1 MLLAAL
7 GRPTGTPSAALLPLS
22 EPLSER
28 EIEVLRLLSAGLS
41 NQEIANQLVV
51 AISTVKWHIYHIF
64 NKLDVR
70 SRTQAAIRAAE
81 LNLLN

>member
-1 MLLAAL
+1 VLLAAL
-7 GRPTGTPSAALLPLS
+7 GRPIAAPSAAILPLN
-22 EPLSER
+22 EALSER

-41 NQEIANQLVV
+41 NQEIADQLVV

-70 SRTQAAIRAAE
+70 SRMQAVIRAAE